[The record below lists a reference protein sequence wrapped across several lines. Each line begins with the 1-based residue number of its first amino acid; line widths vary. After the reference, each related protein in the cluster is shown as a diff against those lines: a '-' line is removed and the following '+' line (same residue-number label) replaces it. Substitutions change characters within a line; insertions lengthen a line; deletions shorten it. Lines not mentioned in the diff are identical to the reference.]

1 LTEGQ
6 EKLAWATPPEIL
18 ELEFIPAAS
27 AAGTL
32 RGFLGSCTLGGFAEE
47 CYIKFDRRGWLGC
60 GDFLLLSALDRGG
73 GCDMMEWLTLV
84 NSTLTAGEE

>member
-1 LTEGQ
+1 MSSEIF
-6 EKLAWATPPEIL
+6 KLN
-18 ELEFIPAAS
+18 FIPAAS

-32 RGFLGSCTLGGFAEE
+32 RGFAEE

-84 NSTLTAGEE
+84 NSALTAGEE